1 MDVEQRKT
9 RSGTRYLFQTAV
21 AASGTL
27 SSWAVSKLHT
37 ELVLTFLGSRSDVV
51 NEKIVD
57 PPGSQADYDQTI
69 LTKSC

>member
-1 MDVEQRKT
+1 MALCLLE
-9 RSGTRYLFQTAV
+9 LLAN
-21 AASGTL
+21 
-27 SSWAVSKLHT
+27 T

-69 LTKSC
+69 LTKTC